1 MVFSLETDETSP
13 MPVNPFPPVPQHS
26 LFFYLHDPIQTLSS
40 SNEFNVNPP
49 TLIVGPQL
57 TRVDIKMGHR
67 HLMVHI
73 GFKPGG
79 LHQLIRVPMHQ
90 LIDQSYSASDIL
102 GREADVVLEQLR
114 NTTSW
119 RQMVAIVENFLLKK
133 LCSHKQ
139 AKSFEME

>member
-1 MVFSLETDETSP
+1 MYIPTNALQDYVQSIMVFSLETDETNP

-40 SNEFNVNPP
+40 SNEFIVNPP

-79 LHQLIRVPMHQ
+79 LHHLYHVSKRR
-90 LIDQSYSASDIL
+90 A
-102 GREADVVLEQLR
+102 
-114 NTTSW
+114 
-119 RQMVAIVENFLLKK
+119 VELF
-133 LCSHKQ
+133 
-139 AKSFEME
+139 